1 MINGNDEWSGRCY
14 VEHGF
19 DFSIHLGMEHH
30 PNWRTHSLHD
40 FTEGYVNHQ
49 PDILLTIIKHILTII
64 NHH

>member
-40 FTEGYVNHQ
+40 FSEG
-49 PDILLTIIKHILTII
+49 
-64 NHH
+64 